1 MAMDEAADFAAAGLS
16 EMQDAC
22 TLCLRHRPAQKN
34 CRGKAIP
41 RLPSRA
47 MVPFPSFQISA
58 SRPRLAGDANP
69 AGILSCALSRAL
81 LFAFPFRFFSR
92 ISMTRQRRG
101 RLLESPPPHCQAQPS
116 VTYSRCPQPAHSS
129 SDPTERRG
137 MDGSL
142 ALRSRSIIYATNAI
156 AGRDPDHHQPDGV
169 RASVHACTVAGRRRS
184 CWGECMRCGKQM
196 GGPTFRRA
204 DPSGETSRAALLQGT
219 GTKFALH
226 VRTNVRALV

>member
-116 VTYSRCPQPAHSS
+116 VTYSRCPQQQRPNRAARNGRLTGTADRVDPSS
-129 SDPTERRG
+129 TRPTQSPVEIRTTTTNQIEYVHRC
-137 MDGSL
+137 MHAQWL
-142 ALRSRSIIYATNAI
+142 AGA
-156 AGRDPDHHQPDGV
+156 V
-169 RASVHACTVAGRRRS
+169 RAG
-184 CWGECMRCGKQM
+184 
-196 GGPTFRRA
+196 
-204 DPSGETSRAALLQGT
+204 
-219 GTKFALH
+219 
-226 VRTNVRALV
+226 

>member
-69 AGILSCALSRAL
+69 AGILLCALSRAL

-116 VTYSRCPQPAHSS
+116 VTYSRCPQQQRPNRAARNGRLPGTAESIHHLR
-129 SDPTERRG
+129 DQRNR
-137 MDGSL
+137 
-142 ALRSRSIIYATNAI
+142 RSRSGPPPTRWSTCI
-156 AGRDPDHHQPDGV
+156 G
-169 RASVHACTVAGRRRS
+169 ACMHSGWPAPCVL
-184 CWGECMRCGKQM
+184 GEC
-196 GGPTFRRA
+196 
-204 DPSGETSRAALLQGT
+204 
-219 GTKFALH
+219 
-226 VRTNVRALV
+226 VR